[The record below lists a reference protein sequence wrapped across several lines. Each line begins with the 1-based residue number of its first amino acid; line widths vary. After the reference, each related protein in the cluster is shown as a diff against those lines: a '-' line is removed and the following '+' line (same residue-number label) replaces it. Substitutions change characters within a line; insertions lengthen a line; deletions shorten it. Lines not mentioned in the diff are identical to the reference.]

1 MRRERGNFFFF
12 FLFFRAR
19 VFVALSRRR
28 RYHRRVV
35 KIGDKSLVDSLQKIF
50 SFYNVHRVESEHVVG
65 LIKRIYSR
73 IAASFSSDKT
83 EIYTQAIT
91 SATNHLACL
100 QYEFRLIVQHLSYSF
115 REKKLR
121 TLP

>member
-1 MRRERGNFFFF
+1 MEIFFFF
-12 FLFFRAR
+12 FIFSRSR
-19 VFVALSRRR
+19 VCSVVASAPI
-28 RYHRRVV
+28 HRRVV